1 MKNVNN
7 KDIPNSEIKLLQDL
21 RDQID
26 LIDEKLVHLFDDRA
40 ALVFKV
46 GEWKKKNNYEIH
58 DPDREKKILDK
69 VSKHKLSN
77 LNNYEIQSLFIKL
90 MEFFRNTEKAHA
102 LISQTKAKELFPQK
116 GTFGFVGFGLIG
128 ASTGLA
134 LSKQFPEWKFLVYDP
149 NLKNDEFEKWNQLN
163 ASNLSAKSK
172 FEIVNLEQLKDLD
185 YLFLAAPI
193 DINQELSNKLV
204 KQNKIVLNLGSFQEN
219 IKDVI
224 GFHPLA
230 GKEVSGY
237 QSAQSDLFYN
247 KVICITHSEF
257 CPKESITLIQELAH
271 LMGADDFVTSNENH
285 NLSLAYTS
293 HMIQILSMV
302 FGNTLEA
309 QGFNEK
315 IALIPGTAKEFL
327 RLTGS
332 DLKMWEPIIKRNQKN
347 ILKAFSEFEK
357 NWREI
362 RSVIQQSND
371 ESNPNNQQ
379 IETTKD
385 SFRKV
390 NSHFKNLKDLFVHSH
405 EVYKKLYQK
414 KGSK

>member
-1 MKNVNN
+1 MKNINN
-7 KDIPNSEIKLLQDL
+7 NDIPNSEIKLLQDL
-21 RDQID
+21 RNQID
-26 LIDEKLVHLFDDRA
+26 LIDEKLVPLFDERA
-40 ALVFKV
+40 ALVFEV
-46 GEWKKKNNYEIH
+46 GEWKKRNNYDIH

-69 VSKHKLSN
+69 VSKHKLKN

-102 LISQTKAKELFPQK
+102 LISQSKSKVQFPKQ
-116 GTFGFVGFGLIG
+116 GVFGFAGFGLIG

-134 LSKQFPEWKFLVYDP
+134 LSKQFPDWKFLVYDP
-149 NLKNDEFEKWNQLN
+149 NLKNDEFESWNKLN
-163 ASNLSAKSK
+163 AQK
-172 FEIVNLEQLKDLD
+172 FEIVNLEQLKDID

-193 DINQELSNKLV
+193 DINQELAVKLV
-204 KQNKIVLNLGSFQEN
+204 KKNKTVLNLGSFQEN
-219 IKDVI
+219 IPDVI

-230 GKEVSGY
+230 GKEVTGY

-257 CPKESITLIQELAH
+257 CAKESITLIQELAH

-302 FGNTLEA
+302 FGNTLES
-309 QGFNEK
+309 QGFNDK
-315 IALIPGTAKEFL
+315 LALIPATAKEFL

-332 DLKMWEPIIKRNQKN
+332 DLKMWDPIIKKNQKN
-347 ILKAFSEFEK
+347 ILKAFAEFEK

-362 RSVIQQSND
+362 RAVIQQTNEEKENQTHSTS
-371 ESNPNNQQ
+371 ES
-379 IETTKD
+379 TKD
-385 SFRKV
+385 SFRKF
-390 NSHFKNLKDLFVHSH
+390 NSHFRNLKDLFVHSH